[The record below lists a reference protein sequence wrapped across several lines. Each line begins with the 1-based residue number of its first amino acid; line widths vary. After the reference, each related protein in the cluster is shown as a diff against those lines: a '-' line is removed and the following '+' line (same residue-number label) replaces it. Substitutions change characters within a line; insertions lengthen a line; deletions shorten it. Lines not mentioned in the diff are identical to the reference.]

1 MNPLSSTIA
10 AVSTPRGRGGIA
22 VIRISGTDALS
33 VAERMFTP
41 ASRNAVRELPERF
54 AAFGDILDS
63 DGDVCDSG
71 ICTVFRAPRSFTGE
85 DVVELSCH
93 GGTAVTEAVLL
104 SAIAHGATMADAGEF
119 TKRAFL
125 NGKLSLTE
133 AEAVGRL
140 IDADTTERRRLAG
153 GAARGNVS
161 RALDRLSASLL
172 DVMTALYAAIDYPE
186 EDVGDEGERHIGEV
200 LRSVSADVRRL
211 LSTYRTGRA
220 VQTGVRCVIC
230 GRPNVGKSSLFN
242 RIVGDEAAIV
252 TSVAGTTRDVLRET
266 ASFGGVTLR
275 LSDTAGIHE
284 SSDEVER
291 LGIER
296 AYGELEGAEL
306 VLAVWNGAEPLNE
319 QDEELLMRLGRLGG
333 DGGSD
338 GGVAIIG
345 VINKLD
351 LCDKGSGESI
361 IDEGRIA
368 EVCGGTENVVRVSC
382 ANERGIDELAAVVAR
397 RFGSDGIDLRHDAVI
412 WDVRQRTQLLRADA
426 ALTAALGGLMSG
438 DPLDA
443 VCTLVE
449 EAMAALSE
457 TDGRGVNEE
466 IVTEIFSR
474 FCVGK

>member
-22 VIRISGTDALS
+22 VIRISGTDAVS
-33 VAERMFTP
+33 VAERMFVP
-41 ASRNAVRELPERF
+41 ASRKAVRELPERF

-161 RALDRLSASLL
+161 RELDRLSASLL

-186 EDVGDEGERHIGEV
+186 EDVGDEGERRIGEV
-200 LRSVSADVRRL
+200 LRSVSAAVRRL
-211 LSTYRTGRA
+211 LSTYKTGRA

-296 AYGELEGAEL
+296 AYDELEGAEL

-319 QDEELLMRLGRLGG
+319 QDEELLLRLGRLGG
-333 DGGSD
+333 ASD
-338 GGVAIIG
+338 GVPIIG

-351 LCDKGSGESI
+351 LCGGESI
-361 IDEGRIA
+361 IDERRIA
-368 EVCGGTENVVRVSC
+368 EVCGGAENVVRVSC

-412 WDVRQRTQLLRADA
+412 WDVRQRTQLLRADV
-426 ALTAALGGLMSG
+426 ALTAALGGLTSG